1 MQAELKNEEI
11 ARQLDRVAEL
21 LDAQAAN
28 PFRVRAYRMAAVTLR
43 ALDRP
48 ICDILA
54 AEGID
59 GLRRVPTIGESLARS
74 IAELVSTGKIELLE
88 QLRGE
93 VGPEQVFATIPGIGP
108 VLAAR
113 IHEQLG
119 IETLADLE
127 AAAYDGRLDRV
138 PGFGANRIRGVRET
152 LAGRFRRSYAP
163 EGIAAQPQAGQP
175 PVSELL
181 DVDREYRR
189 RAATKSLA
197 RIAPRRFNPT
207 GAAWLPVL
215 HTTRGSA
222 HYTALFSNTPRA
234 HELGMTNDWVVIYR
248 DDQDGSGR
256 WTVIT
261 ARYGA
266 LRGRRIVR
274 GREAECEAYYASP
287 AAARR

>member
-1 MQAELKNEEI
+1 MESETTNDEI
-11 ARQLDRVAEL
+11 ARHLDTIAEL

-28 PFRVRAYRMAAVTLR
+28 PYRVRAYRMAAATLR
-43 ALDRP
+43 SLNHPVAA
-48 ICDILA
+48 ILA
-54 AEGID
+54 TAGIE
-59 GLRRVPTIGESLARS
+59 GLRRMPTIGDSLARS
-74 IAELVSTGKIELLE
+74 IAELLTTGKIDLFE

-93 VGPEQVFATIPGIGP
+93 VGPEQIFATVSGIGP
-108 VLAAR
+108 LLAAR
-113 IHEQLG
+113 IHNQLG
-119 IETLADLE
+119 IESLADLE
-127 AAAYDGRLDRV
+127 AAAYDGRLDQV
-138 PGFGANRIRGVRET
+138 PGFGPQRVRGVRET
-152 LAGRFRRSYAP
+152 LAGRFRRSYPA
-163 EGIAAQPQAGQP
+163 EGGAAQPRGTIP

-189 RAATKSLA
+189 RAATKTLA

-215 HTTRGSA
+215 HTTRGAA

-248 DDQDGSGR
+248 DDADGSGR

-274 GREAECEAYYASP
+274 GREVECEAYYASP